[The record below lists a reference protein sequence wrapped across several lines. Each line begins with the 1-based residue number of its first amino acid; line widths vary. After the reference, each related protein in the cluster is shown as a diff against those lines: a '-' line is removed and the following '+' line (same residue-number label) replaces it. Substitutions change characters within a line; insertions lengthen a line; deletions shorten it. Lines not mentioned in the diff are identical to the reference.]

1 MSTTSIHPRVSQ
13 SQTPIP
19 IQRGPDGRHIRLTSI
34 RNRRHG
40 TPFRIET
47 PIISRNGSDRPKPQC
62 RNKECPQSKVEE
74 QEGKLVCMNCGFVLQ
89 ESQITQELTFG
100 EASNGA
106 AIVQGAYVG
115 QDEGVARNPAMA
127 GNRMGGGMTS
137 REQTERNGSHFM
149 NNLIQALRLQQIDK
163 ERGMKYFKLASSNNF
178 IQGRITRYVA
188 SVCLYLACRGEQDC
202 KVMLIDFSDILEV
215 NVFKLGSIYNDLVE
229 TLHLTGQDIRGNIFE
244 CNPENLIQRFAQDLE
259 FGADEHRIANEA
271 VQILKRMRRDWIY
284 TGRRPAGV
292 CGAALILAA
301 RMNNYRRTVREVVYT
316 AKVADVTINK
326 RLDEFKFTDSSQL
339 TVDEFRHHGVD
350 LQKEHDPPAY
360 YEQFQ
365 KKKTRKGSKR
375 KAAEIEAEEDAIS
388 VLASARVSEEPE
400 SARTSLGPEVSLG
413 PEALTREE
421 QDSRAMPPPA
431 IPIDPQ
437 LESITTNGSAKR
449 VKVSH
454 SPFEEAEDEEQNDND
469 DDDDEEGMEDDSTP
483 SMGVATENRG
493 RGRPKGAR
501 NKPLP
506 IKTAIAIADE
516 EQTEKDMLEALDD
529 PKNQA
534 EAERYHQSIFPTPP
548 QTQQLFVSQEPQHGP
563 LPGALDLDSIII
575 YDNEFE
581 DDPEVRDCLLRP
593 EDIAIKE
600 AVWVT
605 NNGTWLKEQ
614 QARKIKQELAEK
626 SGTVKVPQ
634 KRKRHRKR
642 LGDMSEY
649 DIQNEDGTVSR
660 PTTAAEATRM
670 MLQKRGYSKKINYEA
685 IVARAYDRSPSE
697 ASGTPSSESLSFIHS
712 GSERRRRSSDYS
724 AKITA
729 GRLKA
734 QIDKDTASASKAIS
748 PKVAVQDPSL
758 ASQSKATA
766 EPDVYQTERSELTV
780 LVKEAAPLIDE
791 DDDDDDDAEE
801 DEEEEETGTV
811 RGDDDED
818 DNFTDYGDEI

>member
-1 MSTTSIHPRVSQ
+1 MSTSIHPRASQ

-19 IQRGPDGRHIRLTSI
+19 IQRGPDGRHIRLPSI
-34 RNRRHG
+34 RDRKQG
-40 TPFRIET
+40 TPFRFES
-47 PIISRNGSDRPKPQC
+47 PIISRIANERPKPQC
-62 RNKECPQSKVEE
+62 RNKQCPQSKVEE

-127 GNRMGGGMTS
+127 GNRIGGGMSS

-188 SVCLYLACRGEQDC
+188 AVCLYLACRGEQDC
-202 KVMLIDFSDILEV
+202 KVMIIDFSDILEV
-215 NVFKLGSIYNDLVE
+215 NVFKLGQIYNDLVE
-229 TLHLTGQDIRGNIFE
+229 TLHLTGQDVRGNIFE

-360 YEQFQ
+360 YQQFQ
-365 KKKTRKGSKR
+365 KKKRKKGSKR
-375 KAAEIEAEEDAIS
+375 KRDEAEAREDEIS
-388 VLASARVSEEPE
+388 ETSSIRVSEEPD
-400 SARTSLGPEVSLG
+400 SARVSPEPQL
-413 PEALTREE
+413 LTREE
-421 QDSRAMPPPA
+421 EDSRAMPPPA

-437 LESITTNGSAKR
+437 LQQIAPDITAKR
-449 VKVSH
+449 IKNSQ
-454 SPFEEAEDEEQNDND
+454 SPFKEAQEEHEESNE
-469 DDDDEEGMEDDSTP
+469 DDEDIEDDVTQLLGNTTS
-483 SMGVATENRG
+483 NRG
-493 RGRPKGAR
+493 LGRPKGAK

-516 EQTEKDMLEALDD
+516 EQTEKDMLEALGD
-529 PKNQA
+529 PENQA
-534 EAERYHQSIFPTPP
+534 EAERYHKSIFPTPP
-548 QTQQLFVSQEPQHGP
+548 QTQELFVPQGPQPGP
-563 LPGALDLDSIII
+563 LDLNSIII

-581 DDPEVRDCLLRP
+581 DDPEVRDCLLAP
-593 EDIAIKE
+593 EDVAIKE

-605 NNGTWLKEQ
+605 NNGNWLKEQ
-614 QARKIKQELAEK
+614 QARKIKRELAEK
-626 SGTVKVPQ
+626 SGTVKVTQ
-634 KRKRHRKR
+634 KRKRHRRR
-642 LGDMSEY
+642 LGDLTDY
-649 DIQNEDGTVSR
+649 NIQNEDGTVSR

-697 ASGTPSSESLSFIHS
+697 ASSTTPSEPLSFMHS
-712 GSERRRRSSDYS
+712 GSESRRKSGDSR
-724 AKITA
+724 AKATA
-729 GRLKA
+729 KKLKA
-734 QIDKDTASASKAIS
+734 QIDKDAESPSKSNIS
-748 PKVAVQDPSL
+748 KINARDLFSKPESNATVEQD
-758 ASQSKATA
+758 T
-766 EPDVYQTERSELTV
+766 YQEERSELTG
-780 LVKEAAPLIDE
+780 LAKEAAPSV
-791 DDDDDDDAEE
+791 
-801 DEEEEETGTV
+801 DEE
-811 RGDDDED
+811 DDDED
-818 DNFTDYGDEI
+818 DEGDEDEAACPANDDEDENFTDYGDEI